1 MLKSTMDLICY
12 LECFYKRRGIYVL
25 LFCLTFFLLVAIKEQ
40 HDAEATGW
48 LTSTF
53 IMNSHPCTQD
63 VFEYSSLI
71 EKDNRHSVGNMFIVS
86 KTNPWSRYNL

>member
-1 MLKSTMDLICY
+1 MFYIFLFDL
-12 LECFYKRRGIYVL
+12 
-25 LFCLTFFLLVAIKEQ
+25 FLLVAIKEQ